1 MSMKSNIRTKG
12 HLFEVITV
20 NQAGIIYE
28 KKDKLLLELSM
39 YITNKSWEMQI
50 LEDFFCRW
58 TISAHNEKHSY
69 KKN

>member
-1 MSMKSNIRTKG
+1 MKSNIRTKG

-39 YITNKSWEMQI
+39 YITNNLEKCKSLKTFSVGEQ
-50 LEDFFCRW
+50 
-58 TISAHNEKHSY
+58 
-69 KKN
+69 